1 MSRSRLPEWLRD
13 KDPLQREM
21 MKTRRMLRGL
31 ELNTVCQNA
40 RCPNIGECYSRD
52 TATFMILGSSCTRNC
67 AFCAVTHRDPKGVDL
82 TEPNRIAQ
90 AVIRL
95 DLKHVVI
102 TSVTRDDLPLGGARQ
117 FARVIEAVR
126 SVQPEAT
133 VEILTPDFQL
143 EEEAIAVILEAGPEV
158 FNHNIETVPSLYP
171 TVRPQADYQRSLD
184 LLRAISSR
192 SDDIIVKSGIMLGL
206 GESREELRE
215 VWEDLLAAGCQILTM
230 GQYLQP
236 THNNLEVEEYIH
248 PDTFKSLK
256 REAEEMG
263 FARVVAGPH
272 VRSSYL
278 AEESS
283 GELI

>member
-31 ELNTVCQNA
+31 ELNTVCQNS

-67 AFCAVTHRDPKGVDL
+67 AFCAVTHRDPEGVDL

-95 DLKHVVI
+95 NLKHVVI

-117 FARVIEAVR
+117 FARVIAAVR

-143 EEEAIAVILEAGPEV
+143 EEEAIATILEAGPEV

-171 TVRPQADYQRSLD
+171 TVRPQADYQLSLD
-184 LLRAISSR
+184 LLREISSR
-192 SDDIIVKSGIMLGL
+192 SDETIVKSGLMLGL

-248 PDTFKSLK
+248 PDTFESLK
-256 REAEEMG
+256 GEAEELG
-263 FARVVAGPH
+263 FDRVVAGPH